1 VAEPSDLARLNE
13 REKQALRLFF
23 AGLEAKEIAREF
35 SISPNTVNQ
44 HLRDARRFLASHEV
58 PIPNCTI
65 EYPRYRRSYP
75 AKWEG
80 LNGASRIYTGHKC
93 SGMRAYR
100 SKAKRSASNATG
112 MESRSKHMRLNAST
126 ELGRGTSLEMSK
138 GAPCTDMT
146 PNEPRDY
153 YRARWTFI
161 RLRSPRILFV
171 VRFSY

>member
-23 AGLEAKEIAREF
+23 AGLEAKEIAREL

-44 HLRDARRFLASHEV
+44 HLRDARRFLASHA
-58 PIPNCTI
+58 IPNCTI
-65 EYPRYRRSYP
+65 EYTRYRRSYP
-75 AKWEG
+75 TNWEG

-93 SGMRAYR
+93 SGMGAYR
-100 SKAKRSASNATG
+100 SKAKRSASNTTG
-112 MESRSKHMRLNAST
+112 MESRSKHIRLNAST

-138 GAPCTDMT
+138 
-146 PNEPRDY
+146 RDY

-161 RLRSPRILFV
+161 RLRSPRIICREVLV
-171 VRFSY
+171 LTSVILSCRRRLGGT